1 MPINIFVNE
10 IFQLE
15 PSVVQDRF
23 NSINN
28 VNSVI
33 YVNNVKNINK
43 SARLGKGGKSAKLA
57 HHQFLALFLQ
67 LLKEHF
73 LSVSAGLQLYKGR
86 VQ

>member
-33 YVNNVKNINK
+33 YVMVAMSMCQI
-43 SARLGKGGKSAKLA
+43 ST
-57 HHQFLALFLQ
+57 
-67 LLKEHF
+67 
-73 LSVSAGLQLYKGR
+73 R
-86 VQ
+86 VQSLAKVARVQS

>member
-33 YVNNVKNINK
+33 YVNNVI
-43 SARLGKGGKSAKLA
+43 
-57 HHQFLALFLQ
+57 
-67 LLKEHF
+67 
-73 LSVSAGLQLYKGR
+73 VSKTSTR
-86 VQ
+86 VQGLAKVARVQS